1 MTTTIRIGRKTPFT
15 KSDALREDETL
26 YEEAQK
32 LAEWLETRDL
42 AVVTMA
48 QVLTLTKVDH
58 ADATLVRETVWY
70 EWVWDPE
77 REMNVLK
84 CHDRGTVSFLPEG
97 DTDPIQIRI
106 EISAGY

>member
-15 KSDALREDETL
+15 KSDTLREDETL

-32 LAEWLETRDL
+32 LGAWLETKDI

-48 QVLTLTKVDH
+48 QVLTQTKIDH
-58 ADATLVRETVWY
+58 PEATLVRETVWY
-70 EWVWDPE
+70 EWVWNPDE
-77 REMNVLK
+77 QMYVLK
-84 CHDRGTVSFLPEG
+84 CHDRGTISFLPEG